1 MKDLLAS
8 SSKGQLKI
16 QQMAFVL
23 VATMI
28 FFALVFVFYTSVR
41 FSSLKGDAEDLRKE
55 NVLESIRKISSTAEF
70 AWTREDCEACIDM
83 DKVLMLKDRES
94 YQGFWKDVPLL
105 RIERVHPTYSGEECS
120 DQTYPECDKLT
131 IINSSES
138 NLVAFKSF
146 VSLCR
151 YEPSEKYYKC
161 DLGKIVMAYEGI
173 N

>member
-1 MKDLLAS
+1 MKNLLVN

-28 FFALVFVFYTSVR
+28 FFALVFLFYASVR
-41 FSSLKGDAEDLRKE
+41 FSSLKGDVEDIRKE
-55 NVLESIRKISSTAEF
+55 NVLETIRKISTTAEF

-83 DKVLMLKDRES
+83 DKVLMLKDREA
-94 YQGFWKDVPLL
+94 YQGFWKNVPLL
-105 RIERVHPTYSGEECS
+105 KIERVYPRYSGQECTI
-120 DQTYPECDKLT
+120 QTYPECDEIT
-131 IINSSES
+131 IIDTDTNV
-138 NLVAFKSF
+138 VAHKSF

-161 DLGKIVMAYEGI
+161 EMGKVVMAYETI
-173 N
+173 E